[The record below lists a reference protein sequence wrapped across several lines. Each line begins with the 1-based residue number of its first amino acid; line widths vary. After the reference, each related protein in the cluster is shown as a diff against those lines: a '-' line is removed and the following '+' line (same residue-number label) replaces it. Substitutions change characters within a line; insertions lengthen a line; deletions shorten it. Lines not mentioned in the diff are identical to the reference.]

1 MLIIVSFQRVLKFLV
16 LITLLTA
23 ISFQIK
29 INKNN
34 IESSTE
40 ENLLGVILDDQ
51 VNFKSYM
58 NNPCTVG
65 P

>member
-16 LITLLTA
+16 LTTLLTA